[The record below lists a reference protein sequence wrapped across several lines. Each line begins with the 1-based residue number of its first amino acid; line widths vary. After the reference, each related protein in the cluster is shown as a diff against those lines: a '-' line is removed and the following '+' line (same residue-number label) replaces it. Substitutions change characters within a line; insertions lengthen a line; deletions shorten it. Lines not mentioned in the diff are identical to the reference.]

1 MNFFYVLI
9 TAITVSL
16 DSYVC
21 GLSLSIK
28 HERKAKIIF
37 GISLVVFAMC
47 LCAGLLG
54 KALSPFLNDTSE
66 PLSGTILIF
75 VALCEYFSQENDE
88 NEKSKNLF
96 KTSLTVGFAIGL
108 DGACACLSLSV
119 STPFPFT
126 LALIFTAFHVIFIT
140 LSFITAKNKFLKR
153 IAENKNIAP
162 MILACLGAYKI
173 LSCFNGFL

>member
-21 GLSLSIK
+21 GLSLSLK

-54 KALSPFLNDTSE
+54 KVLSSFLNEKSE
-66 PLSGTILIF
+66 LVGGTILIF
-75 VALCEYFSQENDE
+75 VALCEFFTQESAD
-88 NEKSKNLF
+88 NEKSKNLL

-119 STPFPFT
+119 SIPLPVT

-153 IAENKNIAP
+153 IAANKNIAP

-173 LSCFNGFL
+173 LSCF